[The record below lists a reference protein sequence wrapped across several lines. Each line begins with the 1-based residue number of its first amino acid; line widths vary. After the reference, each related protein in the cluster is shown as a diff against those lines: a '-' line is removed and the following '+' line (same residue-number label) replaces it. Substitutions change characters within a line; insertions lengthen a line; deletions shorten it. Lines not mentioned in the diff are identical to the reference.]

1 MQQRRTVQELA
12 SAAARLCEAHEELA
26 AAGYEGWS
34 AEIKAVL
41 DIIDAELDWLRGHGV
56 AVRFAASQS

>member
-12 SAAARLCEAHEELA
+12 NAAARLCEAHEELA

-34 AEIKAVL
+34 AEVKAVL
-41 DIIDAELDWLRGHGV
+41 DIIDAELDWLRGHDVTIGFV
-56 AVRFAASQS
+56 ASQS